1 MRQRLWVCVLCVAM
15 MAALMASSADA
26 AGRRASS
33 TLSTLNLGVLAQL
46 NQIRVAHGLV
56 PLRLNKS
63 LSAASRQHSHEMVTD
78 GYFAHHSFDGTA
90 FWRRLETFY
99 PQPSTG
105 SWSVGENLLWTS
117 GSLDPKQALAM
128 WMASPPHRANILNP
142 NWREIGIASASRADA
157 PGTYDDL
164 NVTVVTT
171 DFGVRT

>member
-1 MRQRLWVCVLCVAM
+1 MRRRLWVCFLCVAVTGVLL
-15 MAALMASSADA
+15 ATSADA
-26 AGRRASS
+26 SVRRTSS
-33 TLSTLNLGVLAQL
+33 TLSSLNLGVLAQL

-56 PLRLNKS
+56 PLRLNES
-63 LSAASRQHSHEMVTD
+63 LSAASRQHSDEMVAD

-117 GSLDPKQALAM
+117 GPLVPKQAIAM

-164 NVTVVTT
+164 KVIVVTT
-171 DFGVRT
+171 DFGVRS